1 MDDMVSEN
9 NKNIDRIEALKQR
22 LIATK
27 DIDKIRPK
35 KVHELSQNLVDVPK
49 EWAKKGSQGV
59 TNKLKHP
66 TFFKKFFLFSLFVF
80 IASVIFAYFYL
91 SGGKNLVTN
100 KKVDLEIMGN
110 SFVSGGEKA
119 NFDIIIVNR
128 NAVELE
134 LARLLIKY
142 DKGVGTKIPASE
154 SIQIGKIMP
163 GETKRVP
170 YTLPV
175 IGQEGDIKDITF
187 DLEYRIQGSN
197 ALFVK
202 TAISQITLRSSVLGL
217 GIDAP
222 TISTPNQNYSMTI
235 SLSPSGSET
244 LRNIALKVEYPS
256 GFSFSSS
263 APETFSGKNIW
274 YLGDISASSPHVITI
289 NGTLSGLAEEER
301 VFRFYAGEFDKSNN
315 DIAPVYIS
323 KIHSVVLN
331 QPFLT
336 ARINEESKVIPL
348 QVDEVKNVNIL
359 WQNNT
364 SRPVRDIE
372 IRANIS
378 GNAYDSS
385 KVVVRNAG
393 EFDSER
399 GVIVWDSIANPDLS
413 LINSGESGSISFS
426 FTPKPPIVIN
436 SPNKEVFVTVSIKG
450 TPVDSVSEIQEVS
463 AVDSRVYKMG
473 TNVLFEQN
481 VFFENGSIK
490 NQGPLQPTIGQSTT
504 YTVNWVLS
512 NSDSLVSGSE
522 VRATLNR
529 NFEWTNVVSSSGEKV
544 AFNPVSREIV
554 WSVGDLNKNPTSNM
568 RRQISFQVKIN
579 PRQPQ
584 LGEIPTV
591 LDRAIF
597 TGLDTVNNSQI
608 NQTKPVLRLQN
619 VEGNELRV
627 IR

>member
-1 MDDMVSEN
+1 MDDMVPEN

-35 KVHELSQNLVDVPK
+35 KVHELSQSLVDVPK
-49 EWAKKGSQGV
+49 EWTKKGSQNV
-59 TNKLKHP
+59 ANKLKHP

-80 IASVIFAYFYL
+80 IASIIFAYFYL
-91 SGGKNLVTN
+91 SGGGNLVTN

-128 NAVELE
+128 NAVDLE

-163 GETKRVP
+163 GETKRIP

-187 DLEYRIQGSN
+187 DLEYRIQSSN

-222 TISTPNQNYSMTI
+222 TISTPNQNYSMTV

-256 GFSFSSS
+256 GFSFNSS

-289 NGTLSGLAEEER
+289 NGTLSGLTQEER
-301 VFRFYAGEFDKSNN
+301 VFRFYAGEFDKTNN

-336 ARINEESKVIPL
+336 ARISEESKIIPL
-348 QVDEVKNVNIL
+348 QVDEVKNVNIV

-364 SRPVRDIE
+364 NKPVRDIE

-385 KVVVRNAG
+385 KVVVRDAG

-399 GVIVWDSIANPDLS
+399 GVITWDSITDPDLS
-413 LINSGESGSISFS
+413 LVNSGESGNVSFS

-436 SPNKEVFVTVSIKG
+436 SPNKEVFVTISIKG
-450 TPVDSVSEIQEVS
+450 TPIDSVTEIQEVS
-463 AVDSRVYKMG
+463 AVDSKVYKMG

-512 NSDSLVSGSE
+512 NSESLVSGSE
-522 VRATLNR
+522 VRAVLNR
-529 NFEWTNVVSSSGEKV
+529 NFEWTNVTSSSGEKI

-554 WSVGDLNKNPTSNM
+554 WSVGDLNKNPASNM
-568 RRQISFQVKIN
+568 RRQISFQVKLN
-579 PRQPQ
+579 PRQSQ
-584 LGEIPTV
+584 LGEVPTV

-608 NQTKPVLRLQN
+608 NQTKPALRLQN
-619 VEGNELRV
+619 VEGSELRV